1 MTRTSSIVA
10 AGFSLTAL
18 TYGLARFAYGLLL
31 PSIRADLNL
40 SATASGW
47 IGSVAFASYC
57 LGVILAFTLVE
68 RLGERRIC
76 VFAGLSAA
84 GAMTIAAVSS
94 SGWHIGF
101 AMAIG
106 GLSTGLTS
114 PPLASAVA
122 RAMQQSDQARAN
134 GVINA
139 GTAVGIVV
147 SGAAAIAF
155 AGNWRELY
163 AGFACLGLLTA
174 LWLWWATPPHDS
186 RRHAVLFGWRDIRA
200 TGAIGLIASAFL
212 VGFASTAVWTFGANI
227 MTDELGFSV
236 DQTAIGWIVLGSVG
250 IAGSITGL
258 LSQRFGMDRVHRI
271 SIAMMSLAILTLAA
285 AKLHTPLAFIALG
298 LFGVAY
304 ITATGTL
311 LLWGIVIYTSRPALG
326 LGVPFLVVAV
336 GQTAGAPFFGM
347 VWEIYGVVWGL
358 IVFAAIMAGGA
369 RFSVAKL

>member
-1 MTRTSSIVA
+1 MVA
-10 AGFSLTAL
+10 AAFSLTAL

-114 PPLASAVA
+114 PPLASAVE
-122 RAMQQSDQARAN
+122 RAMQQSAQARAN

-139 GTAVGIVV
+139 GTAVGIVI

-174 LWLWWATPPHDS
+174 FWLWWAMPLTTVEDT
-186 RRHAVLFGWRDIRA
+186 LC
-200 TGAIGLIASAFL
+200 FL
-212 VGFASTAVWTFGANI
+212 VGVTFAQPARSASSRARFL
-227 MTDELGFSV
+227 LG
-236 DQTAIGWIVLGSVG
+236 
-250 IAGSITGL
+250 
-258 LSQRFGMDRVHRI
+258 
-271 SIAMMSLAILTLAA
+271 LAA
-285 AKLHTPLAFIALG
+285 RLCGRLAL
-298 LFGVAY
+298 
-304 ITATGTL
+304 
-311 LLWGIVIYTSRPALG
+311 TS
-326 LGVPFLVVAV
+326 
-336 GQTAGAPFFGM
+336 
-347 VWEIYGVVWGL
+347 
-358 IVFAAIMAGGA
+358 
-369 RFSVAKL
+369 